1 MLLVAAFAAI
11 RPGNLQLP
19 FILVGGFTITAPF
32 GVVGSVAVD
41 VVDPALR
48 ATAVSMVALA
58 QNLFGFAVGPLV
70 VGAVSDA
77 YGLKAALTVIP
88 VFCGFAAFFL
98 GYASRHYDNDMRRV
112 AAGVSAGKKAA
123 L

>member
-1 MLLVAAFAAI
+1 M
-11 RPGNLQLP
+11 
-19 FILVGGFTITAPF
+19 
-32 GVVGSVAVD
+32 AVD

-58 QNLFGFAVGPLV
+58 QNLFGFAVGPLA

-88 VFCGFAAFFL
+88 VFCGFAAYFL
-98 GYASRHYDNDMRRV
+98 WYASRHYDNDMRQV
-112 AAGVSAGKKAA
+112 AADTPAGKKTAP
-123 L
+123 